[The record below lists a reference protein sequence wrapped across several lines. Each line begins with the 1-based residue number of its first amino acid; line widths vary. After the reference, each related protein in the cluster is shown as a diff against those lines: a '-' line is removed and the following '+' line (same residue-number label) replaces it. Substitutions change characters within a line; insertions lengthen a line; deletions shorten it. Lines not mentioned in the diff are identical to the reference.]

1 MSQQAP
7 AWLLSLLVTA
17 ALMVASLT
25 LFMGKQPVRAT
36 HPNHVAA
43 VLEGRADEGPPM
55 TGVDEGHGGLMV
67 PHAADAHTELQ
78 EARSQIEQQ
87 ADELEVAALTEARL
101 TAALRE
107 VERKFAALKQEKDVN
122 PNDRRLPPPPPPP
135 PPPALDKLQGTV
147 AVGAGGGVGPAAGW
161 FPKDAVFAP
170 PSPKIRDDE
179 DGWEFDER
187 KVKVTYVRMRRK
199 ETPYTHGIETLRL

>member
-1 MSQQAP
+1 MPSQGNT
-7 AWLLSLLVTA
+7 WLLSLVVTA

-25 LFMGKQPVRAT
+25 LFMDKQPVRAT

-43 VLEGRADEGPPM
+43 VLEGRADKGAPM
-55 TGVDEGHGGLMV
+55 TGVDGHGGLMV

-107 VERKFAALKQEKDVN
+107 VERKFAALKQKDVN
-122 PNDRRLPPPPPPP
+122 SNDRRLPPPPPPVP
-135 PPPALDKLQGTV
+135 APAPALDKLQGTV

-170 PSPKIRDDE
+170 PSPKIRDE

-187 KVKVTYVRMRRK
+187 KVKVTYVRMR
-199 ETPYTHGIETLRL
+199 L